1 MMKFYDIKQLNNK
14 LYKVYEKGDLF
25 LDYIEKKSLFPLVI
39 PLKKIQQ
46 KDIQNSYIEFTKELQ
61 SLQNTQFPLL
71 YKEYNFKTLG
81 RQKLPV
87 SIKIETLNEFLYLLD
102 KEAEYEIFTQLY
114 AKIIKKYPTLK
125 ILFLKKPFFVLQYY
139 NEWDKF
145 FLILNFF
152 LQNKQNN
159 LYIREISLQDIDT
172 KYIQKYTKII
182 DMLLCT
188 ITQTDLLCTLS
199 EYSFEKRYHL
209 KYPLPQ
215 IRFRILDKDLYIA
228 GLSDIMLTVEE
239 FKNLNIACKR
249 VFIVENQIT
258 TLAFGD
264 IKESIVIFGSGYKVG
279 VLKNVKW
286 LEEKILYYWGD
297 IDADGFAILS
307 QMRGYFPKIQSLCM
321 DEKTF
326 ETFKHYAV
334 KDIKAIMKELKY
346 LKEEE
351 KKLYSRLKNQR
362 LEQERIPFEWFFMHS
377 KI

>member
-1 MMKFYDIKQLNNK
+1 MKFYDIKQLNNK

>member
-1 MMKFYDIKQLNNK
+1 M
-14 LYKVYEKGDLF
+14 
-25 LDYIEKKSLFPLVI
+25 
-39 PLKKIQQ
+39 
-46 KDIQNSYIEFTKELQ
+46 
-61 SLQNTQFPLL
+61 
-71 YKEYNFKTLG
+71 
-81 RQKLPV
+81 
-87 SIKIETLNEFLYLLD
+87 
-102 KEAEYEIFTQLY
+102 
-114 AKIIKKYPTLK
+114 
-125 ILFLKKPFFVLQYY
+125 QYY

>member
-1 MMKFYDIKQLNNK
+1 MKFYDIKQLNNK

-172 KYIQKYTKII
+172 KYIQKHTKII